1 MPGGVA
7 ALVSAAGVSGL
18 SFVHVS
24 LTYKKNKN
32 AGRPKHHEDTAP
44 VKDTAFPDRDT
55 DPGRGTAVRK
65 SKLGGEPRDI

>member
-7 ALVSAAGVSGL
+7 ALVSAAGVSGF

-24 LTYKKNKN
+24 LTYKKTKH
-32 AGRPKHHEDTAP
+32 AGRPKQNEDTSS
-44 VKDTAFPDRDT
+44 VKDTAFPERGT

>member
-7 ALVSAAGVSGL
+7 ALVSAAGVSGP

-24 LTYKKNKN
+24 LTYKKN
-32 AGRPKHHEDTAP
+32 AGRPKHNEDTAP
-44 VKDTAFPDRDT
+44 VKDTALPERDT